1 MTDVTNNGAG
11 QTGRGGQGGGTTTSD
26 ARAEALSSLQNA
38 AQTTVADLTERAA
51 AARDTAREWATAQ
64 ADVARQTVV
73 EKPFASAG
81 AAFAAGLVFGLL
93 LARR

>member
-11 QTGRGGQGGGTTTSD
+11 QTDQRSPLAGLQSAATS
-26 ARAEALSSLQNA
+26 A
-38 AQTTVADLTERAA
+38 AQTAA
-51 AARDTAREWATAQ
+51 SELNARTAAAREWATHQ
-64 ADVARQTVV
+64 SDVARQTVV
-73 EKPFASAG
+73 ERPFASAG

>member
-11 QTGRGGQGGGTTTSD
+11 QTADQRSPLAG
-26 ARAEALSSLQNA
+26 LQNA
-38 AQTTVADLTERAA
+38 AQTAASELSTRAGA
-51 AARDTAREWATAQ
+51 AREWATHQ
-64 ADVARQTVV
+64 SDIARQTVV
-73 EKPFASAG
+73 ERPFASAG